1 MSVAVS
7 LHDLTLAYRRHPAV
21 HHLHGEFAS
30 GSLTA
35 VVGPNGAGKSTLLN
49 ALAGLVEPSAGQIN
63 LAPMRNPRV
72 AYLPQ
77 QAQIDRS
84 FPITVLDVVMLG
96 HWAAIGSWR
105 GVKRQQQVAAVHA
118 LGAVGLAGF
127 EQRVIAELSAGQF
140 QRVLFAR
147 VLLQD
152 APLILLDEPFAAI
165 DARTTVDLLQVVH
178 RWHAESRTVIAVLH
192 DIEQVREHFP
202 QTLLLAREAIAWGP
216 TASVLTPEN
225 LMKSRHMAEA
235 WDDAAEI
242 CRREAA

>member
-1 MSVAVS
+1 MSATVT
-7 LHDLTLAYRRHPAV
+7 LHDLTLAYRQHPAV
-21 HHLHGEFAS
+21 HHLRGEFAS

-49 ALAGLVEPSAGQIN
+49 ALAGLVEPSAGRIE
-63 LAPMRNPRV
+63 LAPVGKTRI

-77 QAQIDRS
+77 QALIDRS
-84 FPITVLDVVMLG
+84 FPITVIDVVMLG
-96 HWAAIGSWR
+96 HWSAIGSWR
-105 GVKRQQQVAAVHA
+105 GVSREQQVAAMHA
-118 LGAVGLAGF
+118 LGAVGLEGF

-165 DARTTVDLLQVVH
+165 DARTTADLLQVVH
-178 RWHAESRTVIAVLH
+178 RWHAETRTVIAVLH
-192 DIEQVREHFP
+192 DMEQVRAHFP
-202 QTLLLAREAIAWGP
+202 RTLLLAREAIAWGP

-225 LMKSRHMAEA
+225 LIKSRHMAEA

-242 CRREAA
+242 CTREAA

>member
-1 MSVAVS
+1 MSVAIA

-49 ALAGLVEPSAGQIN
+49 AIAGLVEPSAGRID
-63 LAPMRNPRV
+63 LDTSRI

-77 QAQIDRS
+77 QALIDRS

-96 HWAAIGSWR
+96 HWAAVGSWR
-105 GVKRQQQVAAVHA
+105 GINRAQQIAAVHA
-118 LGAVGLAGF
+118 LGAVGLGGF

-140 QRVLFAR
+140 QRVLFTR

-165 DARTTVDLLQVVH
+165 DARTTADLLQVVH

-192 DIEQVREHFP
+192 DIEQVRAHFP
-202 QTLLLAREAIAWGP
+202 ETLLLAREAIAWGP
-216 TASVLTPEN
+216 TATALTPEN
-225 LMKSRHMAEA
+225 LSKSRHMAEA
-235 WDDAAEI
+235 WDESAQT